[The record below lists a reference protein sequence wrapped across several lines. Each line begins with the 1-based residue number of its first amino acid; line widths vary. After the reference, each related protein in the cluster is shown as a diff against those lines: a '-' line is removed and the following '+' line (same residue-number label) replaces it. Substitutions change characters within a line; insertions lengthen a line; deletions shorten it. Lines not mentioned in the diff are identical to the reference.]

1 MNHRAPSAGR
11 PAGFWIRAVA
21 AVVDGLVGSLVQFS
35 LGFVAGSL
43 WGREVEYSAA
53 FQSTIVVFTLLF
65 ALLYTAVLHA
75 GPGQTIGKM
84 LVGVRVVAL
93 DGEPLGL
100 GPALLRSAAYLVSLL
115 PLGAGFLMAGL
126 RRDKRALHD
135 LLAGSRVERWSRRR
149 VPAPLAD
156 RPRVSEEPVT
166 RP

>member
-1 MNHRAPSAGR
+1 MNHRAASAAR
-11 PAGFWIRAVA
+11 PAGFWIRAAA
-21 AVVDGLVGSLVQFS
+21 AVVDGLVASLVQFS

-43 WGREVEYSAA
+43 WGSEVESSAA

-93 DGEPLGL
+93 DGEPLGF
-100 GPALLRSAAYLVSLL
+100 GPALLRSLAYLVSLM

-135 LLAGSRVERWSRRR
+135 LLAGSRVERVPRRR
-149 VPAPLAD
+149 APAPLGD
-156 RPRVSEEPVT
+156 RPPVAEEPVA
-166 RP
+166 RA